1 MKPQTPDDT
10 PQGDLFRH
18 RLDNIISMQ
27 HALVRLAERIDWDGM
42 NRVLGDYYEDT
53 VVGQPPKPT
62 RLMAGLLYLK
72 HTFALSDEELVA
84 RWVENAYWQYFC
96 GETYF
101 QHEPPIHPT
110 SLTRYRQ
117 RLGQAGCEELLQLT
131 IEAGVAEK
139 VVEERDM
146 AEVLVDTTVMEKAI
160 TYPTDSKLYLKSL
173 QRLNRQAKAHGI
185 VLRQSYTRTA
195 KRLAIKASRYAHAR
209 QYRRMRKTLKQLKGR
224 LGRVVR
230 DIERKTA
237 DWEMLP
243 DALAHELA
251 LAKRLLAQ
259 QPKGSNKLYSLH
271 APEVECISKGKAHKR
286 YEFGVKVG
294 VVASLRTPFILAAHA
309 LPGNPY
315 DGHTLV
321 WSLAHTKLNTGV
333 PIKTAVV
340 DKGYRGSRAAWPGAE
355 VVIPG
360 QRSKDEAHRQ
370 RRRKQL
376 RRRSVIEALIGHM
389 KTDGLLHRNWLKG
402 NTGDAMHVAL
412 CAAGQNLRLIL
423 RAIEALF
430 ARYLLGLKA
439 VHWLAR
445 MSQRLPG
452 WFTAPWHIMAALRSA
467 RIQRPC
473 IERKGALQV

>member
-1 MKPQTPDDT
+1 MKPQTPEDA
-10 PQGDLFRH
+10 PQDDLFRH

-27 HALVRLAERIDWDGM
+27 HPLVRLAGRIDWDAM
-42 NRVLGDYYEDT
+42 NRLLGDYYEEA

-117 RLGQAGCEELLQLT
+117 RLGPAGCEELLQLT
-131 IEAGVAEK
+131 IEAGVAEQ
-139 VVEERDM
+139 VIEERDM

-160 TYPTDSKLYLKSL
+160 SYPTDSKLYLKSL
-173 QRLNRQAKAHGI
+173 LRLNRQAKAHGI
-185 VLRQSYTRTA
+185 VLRQSYTRTG

-209 QYRRMRKTLKQLKGR
+209 QYRRMRKALKQLKGR

-230 DIERKTA
+230 DIKRKTA
-237 DWEMLP
+237 DWRLLP
-243 DALAHELA
+243 DTLAHELM
-251 LAKRLLAQ
+251 LAERLLAQ
-259 QPKGSNKLYSLH
+259 QPKSRNKLYSLH

-286 YEFGVKVG
+286 YEFGVKVS

-315 DGHTLV
+315 DGHTLT

-340 DKGYRGSRAAWPGAE
+340 DRGYRGHGSRWPGIE

-360 QRSKDEAHRQ
+360 QRSNDEAHRQ
-370 RRRKQL
+370 RRRQQL

-389 KTDGLLHRNWLKG
+389 KTDGLLDRNWLKG
-402 NTGDAMHVAL
+402 KAGDAMHVVL

-423 RAIEALF
+423 RAIAAFF
-430 ARYLLGLKA
+430 ARCFPRLHRADRTRQLLP
-439 VHWLAR
+439 
-445 MSQRLPG
+445 RLQHLHMWEWDNVAMLQAESNRCPG
-452 WFTAPWHIMAALRSA
+452 SDNRNWMPA
-467 RIQRPC
+467 
-473 IERKGALQV
+473 

>member
-1 MKPQTPDDT
+1 MKPRTPDT
-10 PQGDLFRH
+10 APQDDLFRH
-18 RLDNIISMQ
+18 RLDNIISLQ
-27 HALVRLAERIDWDGM
+27 HPLVRLAERIDWDGM
-42 NRVLGDYYEDT
+42 NHLLGEYYEDAA
-53 VVGQPPKPT
+53 VGQPPKPT

-72 HTFALSDEELVA
+72 HTFALSDEELIA

-117 RLGQAGCEELLQLT
+117 RLGPAGCEELLQLT

-139 VVEERDM
+139 VIEERDM
-146 AEVLVDTTVMEKAI
+146 AEVLIDTTVMEKAI

-173 QRLNRQAKAHGI
+173 LRLNRQAKAHGI
-185 VLRQSYTRTA
+185 GLRQSYTRTG

-209 QYRRMRKTLKQLKGR
+209 QYRRMRKALKQLKGR

-237 DWEMLP
+237 DWPSLP
-243 DALAHELA
+243 DTLAHELK
-251 LAKRLLAQ
+251 LSKRLLAQ
-259 QPKGSNKLYSLH
+259 QPKSRNKLYSLH
-271 APEVECISKGKAHKR
+271 APEAECISKGKAHKR

-315 DGHTLV
+315 DGHTLT
-321 WSLAHTKLNTGV
+321 WSLAQTKLNTGV
-333 PIKTAVV
+333 AIKTAVV
-340 DKGYRGSRAAWPGAE
+340 DKGYRGHKTGWPGVE

-360 QRSKDEAHRQ
+360 QRSRDEAHRQ
-370 RRRKQL
+370 QRRKQL
-376 RRRSVIEALIGHM
+376 RRRSVIEALIGHV
-389 KTDGLLHRNWLKG
+389 KTDGLLGRNWLKG
-402 NTGDAMHVAL
+402 SAGDAMHVVL

-423 RAIEALF
+423 RAIAAFF
-430 ARYLLGLKA
+430 ARYLPQLRRGA
-439 VHWLAR
+439 QGDAR
-445 MSQRLPG
+445 L
-452 WFTAPWHIMAALRSA
+452 
-467 RIQRPC
+467 QRPWRVLTRVWDTLVRRLTARLDPLG
-473 IERKGALQV
+473 INSRRLLPA

>member
-1 MKPQTPDDT
+1 MKPRTLDDA
-10 PQGDLFRH
+10 PQDDLFRH
-18 RLDNIISMQ
+18 RLDNIISLQ
-27 HALVRLAERIDWDGM
+27 HPLVRLADRLDWEAM
-42 NRVLGDYYEDT
+42 NRLFGDYYEEA

-84 RWVENAYWQYFC
+84 RWVENAYWQFFC

-117 RLGQAGCEELLQLT
+117 RLGQAGCEELLQST

-139 VVEERDM
+139 VIEERDM
-146 AEVLVDTTVMEKAI
+146 AEVLIDTTVMEKAV

-173 QRLNRQAKAHGI
+173 LRLNRQAKAHDI
-185 VLRQSYTRTA
+185 VLRQSYTRTG
-195 KRLAIKASRYAHAR
+195 KRLAMKAGRYAHAR
-209 QYRRMRKTLKQLKGR
+209 QYRRMRKALKQLKGR

-237 DWEMLP
+237 DRPSVP
-243 DALAHELA
+243 DTLAHELM

-259 QPKGSNKLYSLH
+259 QPKSRNKLYSLH

-294 VVASLRTPFILAAHA
+294 VVASLRMPFILAAHA

-315 DGHTLV
+315 DGHTLT
-321 WSLAHTKLNTGV
+321 WSLAQTKLNTGV
-333 PIKTAVV
+333 AVKTAVV
-340 DKGYRGSRAAWPGAE
+340 DKGYRGHNTGWPGVE

-360 QRSKDEAHRQ
+360 QRSRDEAHRQ
-370 RRRKQL
+370 QRRKQL

-389 KTDGLLHRNWLKG
+389 KTDGLLDRNWLKG
-402 NTGDAMHVAL
+402 TAGDAMHVAL

-423 RAIEALF
+423 RAIEAF
-430 ARYLLGLKA
+430 FGRYLPQLRRGDEGDATL
-439 VHWLAR
+439 R
-445 MSQRLPG
+445 RSQRVLINAWDSLMMRLSVWLDPLGINCRTRLP
-452 WFTAPWHIMAALRSA
+452 A
-467 RIQRPC
+467 
-473 IERKGALQV
+473 

>member
-1 MKPQTPDDT
+1 MKPQTPDDA
-10 PQGDLFRH
+10 PQDDLFRH
-18 RLDNIISMQ
+18 RLDNIISLK
-27 HALVRLAERIDWDGM
+27 HPLVRLAQRIDWEAM
-42 NRVLGDYYEDT
+42 NQLFGEYYEET
-53 VVGQPPKPT
+53 AVGQPPKPT

-72 HTFALSDEELVA
+72 HTFALSDEALIS

-131 IEAGVAEK
+131 IEAGVAER
-139 VVEERDM
+139 VIDQRDM
-146 AEVLVDTTVMEKAI
+146 AEVLVDTTVMGKAI

-173 QRLNRQAKAHGI
+173 LRLNREAKAHGI

-237 DWEMLP
+237 DWPTLP
-243 DALAHELA
+243 DALAHELR

-259 QPKGSNKLYSLH
+259 QPKGRDKLYSLH

-294 VVASLRTPFILAAHA
+294 VVASLRTPFILAAHS
-309 LPGNPY
+309 LSGNPY
-315 DGHTLV
+315 DGHTLA
-321 WSLAHTKLNTGV
+321 WSLAHTKLNTGIS
-333 PIKTAVV
+333 IKTAVV
-340 DKGYRGSRAAWPGAE
+340 DKGYRGSRAAWPGTE

-360 QRSKDEAHRQ
+360 QRSRDEMHRQ
-370 RRRKQL
+370 RRRQQL

-389 KTDGLLHRNWLKG
+389 KTDGLLDRNWLKG
-402 NTGDAMHVAL
+402 NTGDAMHEVL

-439 VHWLAR
+439 GHWLAGL
-445 MSQRLPG
+445 SQRLPG
-452 WFTAPWHIMAALRSA
+452 WITAPWHIIAELRSA
-467 RIQRPC
+467 WTQRPR
-473 IERKGALQV
+473 IECKAALQA

>member
-1 MKPQTPDDT
+1 MKPRSTDT
-10 PQGDLFRH
+10 STQDDLFRH
-18 RLDNIISMQ
+18 RLDNIISLT
-27 HALVRLAERIDWDGM
+27 HPLVRLSERIDWDGM
-42 NRVLGDYYEDT
+42 NGLLGDYYEDA

-72 HTFALSDEELVA
+72 HTFALSDEELIA

-96 GETYF
+96 GETFF

-117 RLGQAGCEELLQLT
+117 RLGVAGCEELLALT
-131 IEAGVAEK
+131 IDAGVAER
-139 VVEERDM
+139 VIEERDM
-146 AEVLVDTTVMEKAI
+146 AEVLIDTTVMEKAI
-160 TYPTDSKLYLKSL
+160 SYPTDSKLYLKSL
-173 QRLNRQAKAHGI
+173 LRLNRQAKAHGV

-195 KRLAIKASRYAHAR
+195 KRLAIKTSRYAHAR
-209 QYRRMRKTLKQLKGR
+209 QFKRMRKALKQLRGR

-237 DWEMLP
+237 DWSTLP
-243 DALAHELA
+243 ETLVQALT

-259 QPKGSNKLYSLH
+259 MPKSRNKLYSLH

-294 VVASLRTPFILAAHA
+294 VVASLRKPFILAAHA

-315 DGHTLV
+315 DGHTLT

-333 PIKTAVV
+333 SIKTAVV
-340 DKGYRGSRAAWPGAE
+340 DKGYRGHKSGWPDVE

-360 QRSKDEAHRQ
+360 QRSKDGKHRQ
-370 RRRKQL
+370 QRRKQL

-389 KTDGLLHRNWLKG
+389 KNDGLLNRNWLKG
-402 NTGDAMHVAL
+402 SAGDAMHVVL

-423 RAIEALF
+423 RAIEAFF
-430 ARYLLGLKA
+430 ADVYPESLATLPAYTALRGANGLHLLRRAIARVLSLKR
-439 VHWLAR
+439 VTLSR
-445 MSQRLPG
+445 MTRS
-452 WFTAPWHIMAALRSA
+452 AAL
-467 RIQRPC
+467 
-473 IERKGALQV
+473 LV

>member
-1 MKPQTPDDT
+1 MKPKTPDSA
-10 PQGDLFRH
+10 PQDDLFRH
-18 RLDNIISMQ
+18 RLDNIISLQ
-27 HALVRLAERIDWDGM
+27 HPLARLAERIDWEGM
-42 NRVLGDYYEDT
+42 NSLLGEYYEDA

-72 HTFALSDEELVA
+72 HTFALSDDELIA
-84 RWVENAYWQYFC
+84 RWVENAYWQYLC

-110 SLTRYRQ
+110 SLTRYRR
-117 RLGQAGCEELLQLT
+117 RLGASGCEELLQLT
-131 IEAGVAEK
+131 IEAGVAER
-139 VVEERDM
+139 VIEERDM

-173 QRLNRQAKAHGI
+173 QRLNHQAKAHGI

-230 DIERKTA
+230 DIERKTT
-237 DWEMLP
+237 DWEALP
-243 DALAHELA
+243 DSLVHELV
-251 LAKRLLAQ
+251 LAKRLLSQ
-259 QPKGSNKLYSLH
+259 EPKSSNKLCSLH

-294 VVASLRTPFILAAHA
+294 VVASLRTPFILAAHS

-315 DGHTLV
+315 DGYTLA

-340 DKGYRGSRAAWPGAE
+340 DKGYRGSRAAWPGTE
-355 VVIPG
+355 VVIPS
-360 QRSKDEAHRQ
+360 QRSKDEAHCQ

-389 KTDGLLHRNWLKG
+389 KTDGLLARNWLKG
-402 NTGDAMHVAL
+402 KAGDAMHVVL
-412 CAAGQNLRLIL
+412 CAAGQNLRLT
-423 RAIEALF
+423 E
-430 ARYLLGLKA
+430 G
-439 VHWLAR
+439 H
-445 MSQRLPG
+445 
-452 WFTAPWHIMAALRSA
+452 
-467 RIQRPC
+467 
-473 IERKGALQV
+473 